1 VLLGRKEGDVSLLP
15 YPAKR
20 LLFAVMA
27 SELLHGSPHPAS
39 LEVRNGSRPVAP
51 TTALLPVTVAV
62 PGEVEIPEP
71 AGQQQPAASGSIH
84 IEFPGRAMISV
95 ESGADPAFYLRTVLA
110 RIAEHPINRI
120 QELLP
125 WNIAASLQTDSAQ
138 AA

>member
-1 VLLGRKEGDVSLLP
+1 
-15 YPAKR
+15 
-20 LLFAVMA
+20 M
-27 SELLHGSPHPAS
+27 
-39 LEVRNGSRPVAP
+39 
-51 TTALLPVTVAV
+51 AV